1 MDDLLTPVSIVYKRQ
16 EQKDENAL
24 IEVSTSSSSPLIQPV
39 KKTHSNPIHISSAEQ
54 ALETLKNQ
62 PRFDDLKSALE
73 FLDNQI
79 DFSITSPGPLASQL
93 VHVLVSEVTPN
104 YWSIF
109 HESGGRAKKNKQS
122 PIFKLLLKS
131 IRSTTGI
138 NAILLNLKRLTQQ
151 SKETKKNIGGSSIE
165 ESLKIQLQLCVE
177 VLEGES
183 TVEKLWN
190 TITSSSDVAIKQRVL
205 FNEFL
210 NLIGS
215 GKVIGITAEAE
226 AISNELSKQPNDK
239 HWVADGGSYSRW
251 LGQNIIFWLKALPK
265 DSEQAWKSCN
275 ELFGKCLRLG
285 HIDNISKEILGSLLL
300 QKEEDAAKFLKLYGY
315 LPSFEQRNLLH
326 TLLNLLSRDNLSL
339 DITSED
345 DKKWW
350 QANEVIVSAAAK
362 LISMLIADNESRKD
376 HLITWLTNSSGAGI
390 GEGVAIRRAAIASL
404 SKSKKD
410 MESIL
415 ERSLSQF
422 GDNLYIRH
430 APTLQQEVHAQVL
443 LLSAGYVC
451 RMSPLRLAMIMR
463 SGSHLSVV
471 SNRLAASSPRA
482 RFLGMVIGEAMSSL
496 VDKGDKIMDF
506 KIEDTKTSEAKWY
519 KSLVNVSD
527 TIGNLEP
534 LKSTFVPKISKTTKS
549 AKAKPAS
556 KPNPLK
562 GNSKIISIE
571 EIEDDDEVE
580 SDDDGLTPYAKPD
593 SDVEDSDEDPTL
605 VIRNKPTAPVYIR
618 DLITY
623 LRDTE
628 NYDRQKLALTTA
640 ASLIR
645 RKANFGAEVS
655 SHAEEI
661 ATLLV
666 GLQDKYDIE
675 NFQEMR
681 SQAMIAILI
690 ALPEKMGQWFS
701 KTFFDGDYSLAQ
713 RAAVLTTLGLGAREL
728 GGHGTE
734 DKSLNNATGS
744 SSSSSTFPSKK
755 LPEAMH
761 RHYSPSPSKPALT
774 ALSATANPVEAL
786 TSSLQKTFLAPLAAQ
801 TADSL
806 SGPNI
811 LKVRTFSSRLEVEKK
826 RKKPISN
833 ALAKIVS
840 TSFFFPLTGRF
851 FIHLRAYGSNSSS
864 NIAFQPYL
872 LSLFLKTL
880 SIILHSSG
888 QSTLSLPQ
896 MTSEFW
902 DLCLGLRMQAMTDTV
917 VQEALLFSFMTILEI
932 NDGDLRGLA
941 ERHGRELLETREW
954 VEGVFKGI
962 GAGSEEDE
970 KRRLLAA
977 GVLVRIGECVEKW
990 QRLMVGDVV
999 GFT

>member
-24 IEVSTSSSSPLIQPV
+24 IEVSTSSPLIQPV
-39 KKTHSNPIHISSAEQ
+39 KKAPSNPIHISSAEQ
-54 ALETLKNQ
+54 ALKTLKNQ
-62 PRFDDLKSALE
+62 PSFDDLKSALE
-73 FLDNQI
+73 FLDNET

-104 YWSIF
+104 YWSVL
-109 HESGGRAKKNKQS
+109 HESGGKTKKNKQS
-122 PIFKLLLKS
+122 PILKLLLNS

-138 NAILLNLKRLTQQ
+138 NAILLNLKRFTQQ

-165 ESLKIQLQLCVE
+165 ESIKIQLQLCVE

-183 TVEKLWN
+183 TIEKLWN
-190 TITSSSDVAIKQRVL
+190 TITSSSDAPIKQRVL

-210 NLIGS
+210 ALIGS
-215 GKVIGITAEAE
+215 GKIIGVTAEAE
-226 AISNELSKQPNDK
+226 AISNELSKQPSEK
-239 HWVADGGSYSRW
+239 YWVADGGSYSRW
-251 LGQNIIFWLKALPK
+251 LSQNIIFWLKVLPQ
-265 DSEQAWKSCN
+265 DSEKAWKSCN

-285 HIDNISKEILGSLLL
+285 HIDNIAKEILGSLLL

-315 LPSFEQRNLLH
+315 LPSFEQRNLLY
-326 TLLNLLSRDNLSL
+326 TFLNLLSRDMLSL

-345 DKKWW
+345 DDTWW
-350 QANEVIVSAAAK
+350 QANAIIISATAK
-362 LISMLIADNESRKD
+362 LINMLTADNESRKD
-376 HLITWLTNSSGAGI
+376 HLIAWLTSSSGAGM
-390 GEGVAIRRAAIASL
+390 GEGVAIRRAAIVSL
-404 SKSKKD
+404 SKNKKD

-451 RMSPLRLAMIMR
+451 RMSPLRLTMIMR

-534 LKSTFVPKISKTTKS
+534 LKSTFVPKISKATKA
-549 AKAKPAS
+549 AKTKPVS

-605 VIRNKPTAPVYIR
+605 VIRNKLTAPVYIR

-628 NYDRQKLALTTA
+628 NYDRQKLALSTA

-728 GGHGTE
+728 GGHGSE
-734 DKSLNNATGS
+734 DKSLANATGS
-744 SSSSSTFPSKK
+744 SSSSSSFPSKK

-761 RHYSPSPSKPALT
+761 KHYSLTPSKTALT

-833 ALAKIVS
+833 TLAKIVS

-851 FIHLRAYGSNSSS
+851 FIHLKAYGSNSSS

-880 SIILHSSG
+880 SIILYSSG

-954 VEGVFKGI
+954 VDGVFKGI
-962 GAGSEEDE
+962 GTGSEEDE

-990 QRLMVGDVV
+990 QRLMVGDAV

>member
-1 MDDLLTPVSIVYKRQ
+1 MDGLLTPVSIVYKKQ
-16 EQKDENAL
+16 EQKHENAL
-24 IEVSTSSSSPLIQPV
+24 VEISTSSSLIQPANES
-39 KKTHSNPIHISSAEQ
+39 HSNPIHISSTSE
-54 ALETLKNQ
+54 ALKTLKNQ
-62 PRFDDLKSALE
+62 PSFDDLKSVLE
-73 FLDNQI
+73 FLDKETT
-79 DFSITSPGPLASQL
+79 FSITSPGPLAAQL
-93 VHVLVSEVTPN
+93 VHVLVSEVIPN
-104 YWSIF
+104 YWSIL
-109 HESGGRAKKNKQS
+109 HESNGKSRKNKQS
-122 PIFKLLLKS
+122 RVLKLLLNS
-131 IRSTTGI
+131 IRSVTGI

-151 SKETKKNIGGSSIE
+151 SKETRKSIGGSSIE
-165 ESLKIQLQLCVE
+165 ESLKVQLQLCVE
-177 VLEGES
+177 VLEGEN
-183 TVEKLWN
+183 TIEKLWN
-190 TITSSSDVAIKQRVL
+190 TIPNSSDVPTKQRAL
-205 FNEFL
+205 FNEL
-210 NLIGS
+210 LSLIGS
-215 GKVIGITAEAE
+215 GKIVGVTAEAE
-226 AISNELSKQPNDK
+226 SISNELSKEPNDRF
-239 HWVADGGSYSRW
+239 WVADGSSYSRW
-251 LGQNIIFWLKALPK
+251 LGQNIIFWLKLLPR
-265 DSEQAWKSCN
+265 DAEQAWKSCN
-275 ELFGKCLRLG
+275 EVFGKCLRLG
-285 HIDNISKEILGSLLL
+285 HIDNIAKEILSSLLL
-300 QKEEDAAKFLKLYGY
+300 QKEEDAAKFMKLYGY
-315 LPSFEQRNLLH
+315 LPSFEQRNLLY
-326 TLLNLLSRDNLSL
+326 TFLNILSRDHLSL

-345 DKKWW
+345 DDKWW
-350 QANEVIVSAAAK
+350 QANTSIVSAAAK
-362 LISMLIADNESRKD
+362 LISILISENEARKD
-376 HLITWLTNSSGAGI
+376 HLIAWLTNSSGAGI
-390 GEGVAIRRAAIASL
+390 GEGVAVRRAAIVSL
-404 SKSKKD
+404 SENKKD
-410 MESIL
+410 METIL
-415 ERSLSQF
+415 EKSLSQF
-422 GDNLYIRH
+422 GDTLYIRH

-451 RMSPLRLAMIMR
+451 RMSPLRLRMITR
-463 SGSHLSVV
+463 SGTHLSVV
-471 SNRLAASSPRA
+471 SNRLTATSPRA
-482 RFLGMVIGEAMSSL
+482 RFLGMVIGEALSSL
-496 VDKGDKIMDF
+496 VDKGDKVMDF
-506 KIEDTKTSEAKWY
+506 KINDTKTPEAKWY

-527 TIGNLEP
+527 TIGNTEP
-534 LKSTFVPKISKTTKS
+534 LNSKFVPQKSKLTKA
-549 AKAKPAS
+549 AKSKPAS

-562 GNSKIISIE
+562 GNSKIIAIE

-605 VIRNKPTAPVYIR
+605 IIRNKPTAPVYIR

-628 NYDRQKLALTTA
+628 NYDRQKLALSTA

-645 RKANFGAEVS
+645 RKANFGTEVS

-681 SQAMIAILI
+681 SQSMIATLI

-701 KTFFDGDYSLAQ
+701 KTFFDGDYSLSQ

-728 GGHGTE
+728 GGYGSE
-734 DKSLNNATGS
+734 DKSLTNTTGS
-744 SSSSSTFPSKK
+744 SSPSSSFPSKK

-761 RHYSPSPSKPALT
+761 EYYSPSPSKPPLT
-774 ALSATANPVEAL
+774 ATLNPVEAL
-786 TSSLQKTFLAPLAAQ
+786 TTNLRNTFLAPLAAQ
-801 TADSL
+801 TADTIT
-806 SGPNI
+806 GPNI
-811 LKVRTFSSRLEVEKK
+811 LKVRTFSSRLSVEKN

-851 FIHLRAYGSNSSS
+851 FIHLKAYGSNSSS

-902 DLCLGLRMQAMTDTV
+902 DLCLSLRTQAISDVV

-932 NDGDLRGLA
+932 NEGDLRGLA

-954 VEGVFKGI
+954 VDGVFRGI

-970 KRRLLAA
+970 RRRLLAA

>member
-1 MDDLLTPVSIVYKRQ
+1 
-16 EQKDENAL
+16 
-24 IEVSTSSSSPLIQPV
+24 
-39 KKTHSNPIHISSAEQ
+39 
-54 ALETLKNQ
+54 
-62 PRFDDLKSALE
+62 
-73 FLDNQI
+73 
-79 DFSITSPGPLASQL
+79 
-93 VHVLVSEVTPN
+93 
-104 YWSIF
+104 
-109 HESGGRAKKNKQS
+109 
-122 PIFKLLLKS
+122 
-131 IRSTTGI
+131 
-138 NAILLNLKRLTQQ
+138 
-151 SKETKKNIGGSSIE
+151 
-165 ESLKIQLQLCVE
+165 
-177 VLEGES
+177 
-183 TVEKLWN
+183 
-190 TITSSSDVAIKQRVL
+190 
-205 FNEFL
+205 
-210 NLIGS
+210 
-215 GKVIGITAEAE
+215 
-226 AISNELSKQPNDK
+226 
-239 HWVADGGSYSRW
+239 
-251 LGQNIIFWLKALPK
+251 
-265 DSEQAWKSCN
+265 
-275 ELFGKCLRLG
+275 
-285 HIDNISKEILGSLLL
+285 
-300 QKEEDAAKFLKLYGY
+300 
-315 LPSFEQRNLLH
+315 
-326 TLLNLLSRDNLSL
+326 
-339 DITSED
+339 
-345 DKKWW
+345 
-350 QANEVIVSAAAK
+350 
-362 LISMLIADNESRKD
+362 
-376 HLITWLTNSSGAGI
+376 
-390 GEGVAIRRAAIASL
+390 
-404 SKSKKD
+404 
-410 MESIL
+410 
-415 ERSLSQF
+415 
-422 GDNLYIRH
+422 
-430 APTLQQEVHAQVL
+430 
-443 LLSAGYVC
+443 
-451 RMSPLRLAMIMR
+451 MR

-534 LKSTFVPKISKTTKS
+534 LKSTFVPKISKATKA
-549 AKAKPAS
+549 AKTKPVS

-628 NYDRQKLALTTA
+628 NYDRQKLALSTA

-728 GGHGTE
+728 GGHGSE
-734 DKSLNNATGS
+734 DKSLANATGS
-744 SSSSSTFPSKK
+744 SSSSSSFPSKK

-761 RHYSPSPSKPALT
+761 KHYSLTPSKTALT

-833 ALAKIVS
+833 TLAKIVS

-851 FIHLRAYGSNSSS
+851 FIHLKAYGSNSSS

-880 SIILHSSG
+880 SIILYSSG

-954 VEGVFKGI
+954 VDGVFKGI
-962 GAGSEEDE
+962 GTGSEEDE

-990 QRLMVGDVV
+990 QRLMVGDAV

>member
-1 MDDLLTPVSIVYKRQ
+1 MDGLLTPVSIIYKRQ
-16 EQKDENAL
+16 EQKDEDAL
-24 IEVSTSSSSPLIQPV
+24 VEISTSSPLIQPANDAY
-39 KKTHSNPIHISSAEQ
+39 SNPIHISSTEE
-54 ALETLKNQ
+54 ALKTLKNQ
-62 PRFDDLKSALE
+62 PSFDDLRSVLE
-73 FLDNQI
+73 FLDKETT
-79 DFSITSPGPLASQL
+79 FSITSPGPLASQL
-93 VHVLVSEVTPN
+93 VHVLVSEVIPN
-104 YWSIF
+104 YWSIL
-109 HESGGRAKKNKQS
+109 HEPSGKAKKNKQS
-122 PIFKLLLKS
+122 HTLKLLLNS
-131 IRSTTGI
+131 IRSITGI

-151 SKETKKNIGGSSIE
+151 SKETNKNIGGSSTQ

-177 VLEGES
+177 VLGGES
-183 TVEKLWN
+183 TIEKLWKA
-190 TITSSSDVAIKQRVL
+190 ITNSSNVPIKQRAL
-205 FNEFL
+205 FNELL

-215 GKVIGITAEAE
+215 GKIIGVTAEAE
-226 AISNELSKQPNDK
+226 AISNELSKEPNDRY
-239 HWVADGGSYSRW
+239 WIADGGSYSRW
-251 LGQNIIFWLKALPK
+251 LGQNIIFWLKTLPQ
-265 DSEQAWKSCN
+265 DADQEWKSCN

-285 HIDNISKEILGSLLL
+285 HIDNIAKEILGSLFL
-300 QKEEDAAKFLKLYGY
+300 QKEEDALKFMKLYGY
-315 LPSFEQRNLLH
+315 LPSFEQRNLLY
-326 TLLNLLSRDNLSL
+326 TFLNLLSQDNLTL

-345 DKKWW
+345 DDKWW
-350 QANEVIVSAAAK
+350 QTNTSIVSAAAK
-362 LISMLIADNESRKD
+362 LINILIADNESRKD
-376 HLITWLTNSSGAGI
+376 HLIAWLTNSSGAGI

-404 SKSKKD
+404 SKNKKD
-410 MESIL
+410 METIL
-415 ERSLSQF
+415 ERSLDQF
-422 GDNLYIRH
+422 GDTLYIRH
-430 APTLQQEVHAQVL
+430 APILQQEVHAQVL
-443 LLSAGYVC
+443 LLSAGYVH
-451 RMSPLRLAMIMR
+451 RMSPLRLTMIMR
-463 SGSHLSVV
+463 TGSHLSVV

-482 RFLGMVIGEAMSSL
+482 RFLGMVIGEALSGS
-496 VDKGDKIMDF
+496 VDKGEKIMDF
-506 KIEDTKTSEAKWY
+506 KLEETKTPEAKWY
-519 KSLVNVSD
+519 KSLMNVSD

-534 LKSTFVPKISKTTKS
+534 LKSKFIPLTPKITQ
-549 AKAKPAS
+549 AS
-556 KPNPLK
+556 KIKPSKKPNSFQ
-562 GNSKIISIE
+562 GNSKIIAIE

-605 VIRNKPTAPVYIR
+605 IIRNKPTAPVYIR

-628 NYDRQKLALTTA
+628 NYDRQKLALSTA

-645 RKANFGAEVS
+645 RKANFGTEVS

-675 NFQEMR
+675 DFQEMR

-728 GGHGTE
+728 GGHGSE
-734 DKSLNNATGS
+734 DKSLINSTGS
-744 SSSSSTFPSKK
+744 SSSSFPSKK

-761 RHYSPSPSKPALT
+761 KYYSASSSKAALT
-774 ALSATANPVEAL
+774 ATPNPVEAL
-786 TSSLQKTFLAPLAAQ
+786 TTTLQNTFLAPLAAQ
-801 TADSL
+801 TADAL
-806 SGPNI
+806 TGPNI
-811 LKVRTFSSRLEVEKK
+811 LKIRTFSSRLEVEKK

-840 TSFFFPLTGRF
+840 GSFFFPLTGRF
-851 FIHLRAYGSNSSS
+851 FIHLKAYGSNSSS

-902 DLCLGLRMQAMTDTV
+902 DLCLSLRTQAISDMV

-932 NDGDLRGLA
+932 NEGDLRGLA

-954 VEGVFKGI
+954 VDGVFKGI
-962 GAGSEEDE
+962 RGGSEEDE
-970 KRRLLAA
+970 RRRLLGA
-977 GVLVRIGECVEKW
+977 GVLVRIGECVEKY
-990 QRLMVGDVV
+990 QRLMIGDSV
-999 GFT
+999 GFA

>member
-1 MDDLLTPVSIVYKRQ
+1 MDGLLTPVSIVYKKQ
-16 EQKDENAL
+16 EQKHENAL
-24 IEVSTSSSSPLIQPV
+24 VEISTSSLLIQQANE
-39 KKTHSNPIHISSAEQ
+39 TRSNPIHISSTSE

-62 PRFDDLKSALE
+62 PSFDDLKSVLD
-73 FLDNQI
+73 FLDKETT
-79 DFSITSPGPLASQL
+79 FSITSPGPLAAQL
-93 VHVLVSEVTPN
+93 VHVLVSEVIPN
-104 YWSIF
+104 YWSIL
-109 HESGGRAKKNKQS
+109 HESNGKTRKNKQS
-122 PIFKLLLKS
+122 HILKLLLNF
-131 IRSTTGI
+131 IRSVTGI

-151 SKETKKNIGGSSIE
+151 SEETRRNIGGSSIE
-165 ESLKIQLQLCVE
+165 ESLKIQLRLCVE
-177 VLEGES
+177 VLEGEN

-190 TITSSSDVAIKQRVL
+190 TITNSSDVPTKQRAL
-205 FNEFL
+205 FNEL
-210 NLIGS
+210 LSLIGS
-215 GKVIGITAEAE
+215 GKIVGVSAEAE
-226 AISNELSKQPNDK
+226 AISNELSKEPNDRL
-239 HWVADGGSYSRW
+239 WVADGSSYSRW
-251 LGQNIIFWLKALPK
+251 LGQNIIFWLKSLPR
-265 DSEQAWKSCN
+265 DAEQAWKSCN

-285 HIDNISKEILGSLLL
+285 HIDNIAKEILSSLLL
-300 QKEEDAAKFLKLYGY
+300 QKEDAAKFMKLYGN
-315 LPSFEQRNLLH
+315 LPSFEQRNLLY
-326 TLLNLLSRDNLSL
+326 TFLNILSRDHLSL

-345 DKKWW
+345 DDQWW
-350 QANEVIVSAAAK
+350 QANTSIVSAAAK
-362 LISMLIADNESRKD
+362 LINILISENEPRKD
-376 HLITWLTNSSGAGI
+376 HLIAWLTNSSGAGI
-390 GEGVAIRRAAIASL
+390 GEGVAVRRAAIVSL
-404 SKSKKD
+404 SKNKKD
-410 MESIL
+410 MEAIL

-422 GDNLYIRH
+422 GDTLYIRH

-443 LLSAGYVC
+443 LISAGYVC
-451 RMSPLRLAMIMR
+451 RMSPFRLRMIAR
-463 SGSHLSVV
+463 SGTHLKVV
-471 SNRLAASSPRA
+471 SNRLTATSPRA
-482 RFLGMVIGEAMSSL
+482 RFLGMVIGEALSGL
-496 VDKGDKIMDF
+496 VDKGDKVMDF
-506 KIEDTKTSEAKWY
+506 KIDDTKTPEAKWY

-534 LKSTFVPKISKTTKS
+534 LKSKFVPQISKPTKAARS
-549 AKAKPAS
+549 KPAS
-556 KPNPLK
+556 KPSPLK
-562 GNSKIISIE
+562 GNSKIIAIE

-605 VIRNKPTAPVYIR
+605 IIRNKPKAPVYIR

-628 NYDRQKLALTTA
+628 NYDRQKLALSTA

-645 RKANFGAEVS
+645 RKANFGTEVS

-701 KTFFDGDYSLAQ
+701 KTFFDGDYSLSQ

-728 GGHGTE
+728 GGHGSE
-734 DKSLNNATGS
+734 DKSLTNTTGS
-744 SSSSSTFPSKK
+744 SSFSSSFPSKK

-761 RHYSPSPSKPALT
+761 KYYSPSPSKPALT
-774 ALSATANPVEAL
+774 ATLNPVEAL
-786 TSSLQKTFLAPLAAQ
+786 TTNLQNTFLAPLTAQ
-801 TADSL
+801 TADTL
-806 SGPNI
+806 TGPNI
-811 LKVRTFSSRLEVEKK
+811 LKVRTFSSRLSVEKN
-826 RKKPISN
+826 RQKPISN

-851 FIHLRAYGSNSSS
+851 FIHLKAYGSNSSS

-902 DLCLGLRMQAMTDTV
+902 DLCLSLRTQAISDVV

-932 NDGDLRGLA
+932 NEGDLRGLA

-954 VEGVFKGI
+954 VDVVFRGI

-970 KRRLLAA
+970 RRRLLAA